1 MTEPLD
7 KPIKTNTHKGSNL
20 IAAVLLSNILLFLSF
35 TIVSYIT
42 EGIER
47 SLYEDAIAFVQREN
61 NFEAALFDSIL
72 FNVPLYIS
80 YILLF
85 SMSFKKHLKGNFFK
99 TVGIAVQVPI
109 LALLILEIMIFLI
122 LGDSNIMSLLEEPY
136 RKYTTLTL
144 MFLPILPAIISAYVS
159 WLKKNYFIFVA
170 TMLTMIILQSYLL
183 EYLYNNLYPY

>member
-20 IAAVLLSNILLFLSF
+20 IVAVLLSSILLFLSF
-35 TIVSYIT
+35 PIVSYIT
-42 EGIER
+42 EGIEQ

-61 NFEAALFDSIL
+61 NFKAALFSSIL
-72 FNVPLYIS
+72 FNVPFYIS

-85 SMSFKKHLKGNFFK
+85 SMSFKKHFKGNFFK

-109 LALLILEIMIFLI
+109 LALLILEIIIFLI
-122 LGDSNIMSLLEEPY
+122 LGGSFIMSLLDPY
-136 RKYTTLTL
+136 RWYTTLTL